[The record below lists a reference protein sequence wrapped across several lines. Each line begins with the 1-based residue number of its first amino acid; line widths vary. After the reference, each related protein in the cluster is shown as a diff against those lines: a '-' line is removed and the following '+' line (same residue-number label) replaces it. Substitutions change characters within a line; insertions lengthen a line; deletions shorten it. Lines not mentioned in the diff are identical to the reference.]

1 LNNAVIHPMAAFFI
15 LCAPQATAPALPMPR
30 VPLPLRL

>member
-15 LCAPQATAPALPMPR
+15 LCAQEGTAPPLPMR
-30 VPLPLRL
+30 RAAVSVRL